1 MAEFEFGGGGG
12 GGGTLKKLGK
22 NKTFLMLAVGVGV
35 IGVIVMMKKQSA
47 ASSSEV
53 TEGEAEGYPNAYNT
67 VDTVAQMQNMQS
79 ILAGQQEA
87 MFNQFIADYQQDI
100 SQVQTDIGEATKEQI
115 DKNNAALKA
124 EAAKKDAIHATV
136 QTDFFGEKWKA
147 NYVYKTMLSNGADN
161 ATVKQASNGSYYVE
175 ANFKNSAKADAAAQN
190 AIKQTKTDKRIG
202 FKNYSKTVK

>member
-1 MAEFEFGGGGG
+1 MAEFDFGGGGG

-35 IGVIVMMKKQSA
+35 IGVIVMMKRQSA
-47 ASSSEV
+47 ASSSQV

-79 ILAGQQEA
+79 ILAGQQES
-87 MFNQFIADYQQDI
+87 MFNQFIAEYQQDI
-100 SQVQTDIGEATKEQI
+100 SQVQTDIGEATKEQVDTKI
-115 DKNNAALKA
+115 DALKK
-124 EAAKKDAIHATV
+124 EIAKKDEIHATV
-136 QTDFFGEKWKA
+136 QTDFFKEKWKA
-147 NYVYKTMLSNGADN
+147 NYIYKTMLSNGAAN

-175 ANFKNSAKADAAAQN
+175 AGFQDPNKADAAAQN
-190 AIKQTKTDKRIG
+190 AIKQTSADKRIG